1 MCQTWALAAQTLRLL
16 LAVLSELLPWLH
28 HWQPNVDP
36 AYGVSFAES
45 IEALLDA
52 ECPHLRTSESAG
64 APSGIANLERRRN

>member
-1 MCQTWALAAQTLRLL
+1 MAFAAQTLRLRLAGL
-16 LAVLSELLPWLH
+16 LELLPLLH
-28 HWQPNVDP
+28 QWQSNVDP

-52 ECPHLRTSESAG
+52 ECPYLRTSESAG